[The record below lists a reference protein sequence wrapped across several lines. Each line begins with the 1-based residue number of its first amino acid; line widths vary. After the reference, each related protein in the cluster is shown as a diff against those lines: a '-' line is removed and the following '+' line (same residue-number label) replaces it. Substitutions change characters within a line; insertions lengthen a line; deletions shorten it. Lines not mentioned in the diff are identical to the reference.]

1 MCVKLHFHSEI
12 FTCKTMKVSTGYF
25 RVAFCQILIIDKVV
39 EDKRWG
45 HGLGQTLTRVSHE
58 HQSSTLGSDNNA

>member
-1 MCVKLHFHSEI
+1 
-12 FTCKTMKVSTGYF
+12 MKVSTGYF
-25 RVAFCQILIIDKVV
+25 RVAFCQILIIEKVV